1 MDMESDILQQQHSE
15 KVSVMMKRMIHIVL
29 WGLLSVTGS
38 HSAWAA
44 INCTPLPGIPRT
56 DTVTLAP
63 ANISAGMDMPDGT
76 VIYQGEWSTISSGT
90 VLNVMSCTSTT
101 PLASQIFYA
110 QAFVGVQNPPLP
122 LSGWIHPQY
131 GNVVYKTGIPG
142 IGVMV
147 GFGATAGNIDTSY
160 SPPLLATANPTALIN
175 YNIRRSI
182 SLIKIGPL
190 EPGSYP
196 LNGSNLPTMTIGSQW
211 SSGLPVTGLPKV
223 TNIIPFQGVLNISA
237 QTCKSPDVNVD
248 MGSYE
253 KRQYF
258 TGPDSTTPWVDASII
273 LTDCPTFHGYYD
285 SSNYVTLFNYN
296 GSPITPASKNNNL
309 GVRLTP
315 ATEVINFANGI
326 MAIDTTAAN
335 AASGIGIQLG
345 WGNTSGN
352 PALVNFANEQ
362 IYQLPKSGSGTLRIP
377 LVARYIQ
384 TDVMVT
390 PGMADGKAVFVIN
403 YY

>member
-1 MDMESDILQQQHSE
+1 MESDILQQQHSE

-76 VIYQGEWSTISSGT
+76 VIYQGEWSTILSGT
-90 VLNVMSCTSTT
+90 TLGVISCTSNAPSTAQT
-101 PLASQIFYA
+101 FYA
-110 QAFVGVQNPPLP
+110 QVYVGVQSPPKP

-131 GNVVYKTGIPG
+131 GNVVYETGIKG

-147 GFGATAGNIDTSY
+147 SFGATEANFDTNFS
-160 SPPLLATANPTALIN
+160 PLLPVDANSAGRIN
-175 YNIRRSI
+175 YNIRRWI

-196 LNGSNLPTMTIGSQW
+196 LNGSNLPTMTIGTRW
-211 SSGLPVTGLPKV
+211 VSGLPVTGLPKV

-273 LTDCPTFHGYYD
+273 LTDCPAFHGYYD
-285 SSNYVTLFNYN
+285 SSNLVTLFNYQ

-315 ATEVINFANGI
+315 STPVINSANGI
-326 MAIDTTAAN
+326 MAIDTTTTN

-362 IYQLPKSGSGTLRIP
+362 IFQLSKDGRTEIKIP